1 VTHALFNSLAFNM
14 LDELATTIA
23 IAKAHYLYLSMFRNI
38 SYIPSSLDD
47 EKLELFDLE
56 VLELYFVKLEPWF
69 ENEP

>member
-1 VTHALFNSLAFNM
+1 
-14 LDELATTIA
+14 
-23 IAKAHYLYLSMFRNI
+23 MFRNI

-69 ENEP
+69 ENEPWSSNEKILQLEWEVKERKKEWEVLPFI